1 MANGRLEEST
11 GFRRMLPA
19 VYVACGVVTLVVT
32 PNIYGTL
39 SGVLFVGAGA
49 LAVIRPSLNVT
60 ARGRRGK
67 QRARGR
73 SGSEAIRRAQQR
85 RNAGDVGPSTRTAQ
99 DGAADGS
106 YSDALFDEPDSDT
119 LERFEDGDA
128 VPWQVLSRFSPF
140 DQLSESLRGDIA
152 ARLSVSRKPA
162 GTSLIERGSREDLCI
177 YLIHG
182 TLQLEAA
189 DGKQVT
195 VKGGTPKARSPLCQL
210 RPHAYNVESI
220 TDVAVLMLSQ
230 TLVSDIVQSIT
241 RHKPGTT
248 GIQVHEMPADGDS
261 PGVRPG
267 AGTR

>member
-19 VYVACGVVTLVVT
+19 VYVACGVVTLVIT

-49 LAVIRPSLNVT
+49 LSVIRPSLN
-60 ARGRRGK
+60 AKSRHGRRK
-67 QRARGR
+67 QRPQGR
-73 SGSEAIRRAQQR
+73 SRPEGMRREEQR
-85 RNAGDVGPSTRTAQ
+85 RNAGKTGPSTRIAQ
-99 DGAADGS
+99 DVAADGG

-152 ARLSVSRKPA
+152 DRISVSCKPA

-189 DGKQVT
+189 DGKRVT
-195 VKGGTPKARSPLCQL
+195 VKGGTSKARSPLCQL

-241 RHKPGTT
+241 RHKPGAT
-248 GIQVHEMPADGDS
+248 GIQVHEMPADNGS
-261 PGVRPG
+261 TSAPPGP
-267 AGTR
+267 ATR